1 MSARSELE
9 TRCRRGFRSV
19 MLSNHTAEA
28 YVTSSNAAELRL
40 LCRMF
45 DDELAWRERSR
56 RERLLKRAH
65 FPVPKGFTNYD
76 WSHVRVPDELG
87 REAIEDCS
95 FVGERQNLV
104 LYGGVGNGKTHMAIA
119 CGMAACGHG
128 LATMFTTVSDLVMR
142 MCAAEDAGTL
152 ERVFHEVERADL
164 VILDELGYLPI
175 DRRGARLLFQ
185 VVSKCYERRSLMVTT
200 NLEISRWGSILTDD
214 QMAAAMIDRIIHHG
228 HLGVFDGP
236 TKRLENS
243 PMAHRVPSS

>member
-1 MSARSELE
+1 
-9 TRCRRGFRSV
+9 

-45 DDELAWRERSR
+45 DDELAWRERSK
-56 RERLLKRAH
+56 RERLLKRAR
-65 FPVPKGFTNYD
+65 FPVPKGFADYD
-76 WSHVRVPDELG
+76 WTHIRVPDELG
-87 REAIEDCS
+87 REAIKSCS

-104 LYGGVGNGKTHMAIA
+104 LYGGVGNGKTHMATA
-119 CGMAACGHG
+119 CGIAACNRG

-185 VVSKCYERRSLMVTT
+185 VVSKCYERRSLIVTT
-200 NLEISRWGSILTDD
+200 NLEFSRWGSALTDD

-228 HLGVFDGP
+228 HLIVFDGP
-236 TKRLENS
+236 TERMENS
-243 PMAHRVPSS
+243 PMAHRVSSS